1 MKTKQVPQ
9 KQKCNMTDEET
20 SIQNGDKTYSTICLR
35 NLDSNKKKWEQKN
48 NREEQ
53 QIRKQKK
60 YMENRKLPRQLE
72 RK

>member
-1 MKTKQVPQ
+1 
-9 KQKCNMTDEET
+9 MTDEET

-53 QIRKQKK
+53 QIRKWKK
-60 YMENRKLPRQLE
+60 YMENRKLPR
-72 RK
+72 